1 MPGRKHVPLRTKVMW
16 GFGGLADNF
25 MFNTMTADV
34 CDDDELSSGRRRE
47 GMFSAVKGFALKAAQ
62 GLTFGFG
69 GYMATAAGYDPAKV
83 EQSGLDEA
91 TAWKMKFALIGFQV
105 VGLLLA
111 IAIMWFYPI
120 TREKAAETQ
129 RRLREKAS

>member
-1 MPGRKHVPLRTKVMW
+1 MFAKIM
-16 GFGGLADNF
+16 NF
-25 MFNTMTADV
+25 P
-34 CDDDELSSGRRRE
+34 
-47 GMFSAVKGFALKAAQ
+47 
-62 GLTFGFG
+62 
-69 GYMATAAGYDPAKV
+69 AGVDPAKV
-83 EQSGLDEA
+83 EQPGLDEA

-129 RRLREKAS
+129 RQLRRIST

>member
-1 MPGRKHVPLRTKVMW
+1 MFATMM
-16 GFGGLADNF
+16 NF
-25 MFNTMTADV
+25 
-34 CDDDELSSGRRRE
+34 
-47 GMFSAVKGFALKAAQ
+47 
-62 GLTFGFG
+62 
-69 GYMATAAGYDPAKV
+69 AAGFDTAKV
-83 EQSGLDEA
+83 GQSALDEA

-111 IAIMWFYPI
+111 ITIMWFYPI